1 MSDGFKP
8 CRTCKQLKPL
18 NEFFHHTR
26 TTQVVRSC
34 LACRPARPS
43 APPASSSTPSA
54 PSPAPLVLPPSTPAP
69 LVLLPS
75 TPAPASAA
83 APGRNTTPS
92 PAAAA
97 LPSPPSLPP
106 PPTLPT
112 PVPSVTPAFVTDIVE
127 TRVSELR
134 QLLQDDL
141 HHAVQGLK
149 AAIQAAVNPSTPATP
164 PAPLP
169 SSWRPPPPPVHRQP
183 FQPLPVHN
191 DTITVYELPKLANP
205 AWPGTV
211 ADEEPADV
219 FIDSFKL
226 SKRSGPSTS
235 NKGFLR
241 AVPSFDAFTKL
252 WFIYTSLRAASS
264 PDRDLPIGL
273 GRFYLHIAEQQAVY
287 PWEHVVD
294 YIVTICTARLG
305 RASAAEWV
313 HYDSE
318 LNNSH
323 FLGVPTKQP
332 SRSAASMS
340 SKRSRVDDDPRRL
353 EVCTSW
359 NNGSGKHMGKDCP
372 RHLNVDTTTAT
383 TASNT
388 TGTNAKA
395 LNGTP
400 RLQIDATASGMPSPS
415 TAVDTPQSRDGAAWP
430 PACAMSQSSS
440 TRSRPDTVTFSM
452 SRLPTAP
459 ARQRV
464 RRHKAASSCPVTM
477 QPAPA
482 PLQSTAAGTSA
493 DPLLVPSADLS
504 LVSLSALQSFRPPA
518 RPNTTMASIS
528 AWGVALAD
536 YPDKAFVD
544 QLLGAIRHGILIGYT
559 GPLRHGSR
567 FSNIKNLPMDAVG
580 AAHGLYR
587 SHAAGQLPAVNDG
600 IATHFTAIRYATL
613 ASILSFVRDNPGCR
627 LWKSDLTDA
636 FRHVV
641 TALDDARL
649 LGLTFDGLFYME
661 TGLTFGGRSAPW
673 LFNLFAEVLHWV
685 VQSTTSHPVE
695 HYLDDFFGATPST
708 ATADLPL
715 HALALACH
723 AFGLQLAPSK
733 TSWNQTRLEI
743 LGIEVDTIRQTVGI
757 TVERRQRI
765 LDAIDHL
772 LSRRSAHLLDWQRIA
787 GLLQFVTQVV
797 PHGKAFLRRLYD
809 ASKAAHRHPL
819 TLCRIS
825 RPAAAELR
833 WWRSTLLAWPGH
845 SLLQLSPL
853 VVEHIWTDASKR
865 GYGAHW
871 GLMDSPSAVW
881 CKEVSKRHRQKDIR
895 FHEAL
900 AVLDAL
906 RVFSAHWDGPRMVV
920 LHVDNTNV
928 EHGLRSGRSRDP
940 LTQTLLRE
948 IVGLSFSRGSHPP
961 LSGQTRHAPPPSFVT
976 ATGCSTLAT
985 TFIWRG
991 LAESSRRRS
1000 SGVPGRYA
1008 AFVAR
1013 RFGYNVA
1020 AYPATDLLLTEWVS
1034 DMARSK
1040 PYHSIK
1046 HEPDALR
1053 SWHVDLGLSLDGFS
1067 QGRLERAVCGIK
1079 RSLGLWPATP
1089 KLPITLPLL
1098 RAILEA
1104 LPRSSSLS
1112 TWDRQVVATAFAI
1125 SFACFLRCG
1134 EVTWDAANPTS
1145 LLVGSIT
1152 WHDDYAILLLPASKT
1167 DPFRLGT
1174 PLVVPR
1180 MGSIECPYAALRLI
1194 CPPERHT
1201 SAPLFGLQDGHRPLT
1216 RTPATLSAG
1225 VQRCGRQ
1232 RRVLPPTPSSY
1243 WVDGPPTATGAMS
1256 TVPPPSA
1263 GLWSPRLSTV

>member
-183 FQPLPVHN
+183 FQPLPVS
-191 DTITVYELPKLANP
+191 TRPAAVTRGSLP
-205 AWPGTV
+205 
-211 ADEEPADV
+211 
-219 FIDSFKL
+219 
-226 SKRSGPSTS
+226 
-235 NKGFLR
+235 
-241 AVPSFDAFTKL
+241 
-252 WFIYTSLRAASS
+252 
-264 PDRDLPIGL
+264 
-273 GRFYLHIAEQQAVY
+273 RF
-287 PWEHVVD
+287 
-294 YIVTICTARLG
+294 
-305 RASAAEWV
+305 
-313 HYDSE
+313 
-318 LNNSH
+318 
-323 FLGVPTKQP
+323 
-332 SRSAASMS
+332 
-340 SKRSRVDDDPRRL
+340 
-353 EVCTSW
+353 
-359 NNGSGKHMGKDCP
+359 GKHMGKDCP

-613 ASILSFVRDNPGCR
+613 ASILSFVRDNPGC
-627 LWKSDLTDA
+627 
-636 FRHVV
+636 
-641 TALDDARL
+641 
-649 LGLTFDGLFYME
+649 
-661 TGLTFGGRSAPW
+661 
-673 LFNLFAEVLHWV
+673 
-685 VQSTTSHPVE
+685 
-695 HYLDDFFGATPST
+695 
-708 ATADLPL
+708 
-715 HALALACH
+715 
-723 AFGLQLAPSK
+723 
-733 TSWNQTRLEI
+733 
-743 LGIEVDTIRQTVGI
+743 
-757 TVERRQRI
+757 
-765 LDAIDHL
+765 
-772 LSRRSAHLLDWQRIA
+772 
-787 GLLQFVTQVV
+787 
-797 PHGKAFLRRLYD
+797 
-809 ASKAAHRHPL
+809 
-819 TLCRIS
+819 
-825 RPAAAELR
+825 
-833 WWRSTLLAWPGH
+833 
-845 SLLQLSPL
+845 
-853 VVEHIWTDASKR
+853 
-865 GYGAHW
+865 
-871 GLMDSPSAVW
+871 
-881 CKEVSKRHRQKDIR
+881 
-895 FHEAL
+895 
-900 AVLDAL
+900 
-906 RVFSAHWDGPRMVV
+906 
-920 LHVDNTNV
+920 
-928 EHGLRSGRSRDP
+928 
-940 LTQTLLRE
+940 
-948 IVGLSFSRGSHPP
+948 
-961 LSGQTRHAPPPSFVT
+961 
-976 ATGCSTLAT
+976 
-985 TFIWRG
+985 
-991 LAESSRRRS
+991 
-1000 SGVPGRYA
+1000 
-1008 AFVAR
+1008 
-1013 RFGYNVA
+1013 
-1020 AYPATDLLLTEWVS
+1020 
-1034 DMARSK
+1034 
-1040 PYHSIK
+1040 
-1046 HEPDALR
+1046 
-1053 SWHVDLGLSLDGFS
+1053 
-1067 QGRLERAVCGIK
+1067 
-1079 RSLGLWPATP
+1079 
-1089 KLPITLPLL
+1089 
-1098 RAILEA
+1098 
-1104 LPRSSSLS
+1104 
-1112 TWDRQVVATAFAI
+1112 
-1125 SFACFLRCG
+1125 
-1134 EVTWDAANPTS
+1134 
-1145 LLVGSIT
+1145 
-1152 WHDDYAILLLPASKT
+1152 
-1167 DPFRLGT
+1167 
-1174 PLVVPR
+1174 
-1180 MGSIECPYAALRLI
+1180 
-1194 CPPERHT
+1194 
-1201 SAPLFGLQDGHRPLT
+1201 
-1216 RTPATLSAG
+1216 
-1225 VQRCGRQ
+1225 
-1232 RRVLPPTPSSY
+1232 
-1243 WVDGPPTATGAMS
+1243 AMS